1 MLLYSR
7 NLTCHPGFETT
18 RVRAWVSGRL
28 RPRAW
33 VGSHNFQFD
42 LGRQSTADPPSAA
55 PRRHAPTG
63 ATRTLEPLS
72 RRSTSRCTV
81 GGVTFSR
88 GLYFLFFT
96 LSRITC
102 AGTADRP
109 CPVSLSPVLSSPPTP
124 QFATERVCNKHLT
137 SHLLLLQLLLLLCCY
152 CRCSC
157 CCAAAAAAPAT
168 QSHFHVSRRR
178 DEP

>member
-1 MLLYSR
+1 M
-7 NLTCHPGFETT
+7 GVGQIETARMG
-18 RVRAWVSGRL
+18 RVPQFSIRFGKTVHRRSAVR
-28 RPRAW
+28 
-33 VGSHNFQFD
+33 GSQ
-42 LGRQSTADPPSAA
+42 G
-55 PRRHAPTG
+55 RHAPTG

-157 CCAAAAAAPAT
+157 CCAAAGAAPAT
-168 QSHFHVSRRR
+168 QSHTFTCLDG